1 MSAKI
6 LVIDD
11 EPLIRE
17 LLYEFLTGLGYS
29 VLLAENG
36 EKAIKLSADRQIK
49 LALVDFKLPDMDGL
63 EVVNRICQQN
73 PSLVN
78 IIVTAYPT
86 KQIKTQ
92 AQNQGIYAYLTKPFR
107 LPELQSL
114 IEKALK
120 ES

>member
-6 LVIDD
+6 LVIED

-17 LLYEFLTGLGYS
+17 LLYEFLTGLGYN
-29 VLLAENG
+29 VVLAENG
-36 EKAIKLSADRQIK
+36 EKAIKLCADRQIK

-63 EVVNRICQQN
+63 EVVNRLCQQN

-86 KQIKTQ
+86 KKIQTQ
-92 AQNQGIYAYLTKPFR
+92 AQNKGIYAYLTKPFR